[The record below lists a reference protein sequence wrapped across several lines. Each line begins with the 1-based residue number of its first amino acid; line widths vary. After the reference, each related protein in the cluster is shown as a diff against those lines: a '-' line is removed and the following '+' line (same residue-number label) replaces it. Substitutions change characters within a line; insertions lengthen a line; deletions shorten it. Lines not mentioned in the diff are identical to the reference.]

1 MSKDSGSRLSTI
13 RFAVS
18 EPFVVSAYAALCV
31 RGPVA
36 THFYKKLACLQAG
49 YYEQTLCL
57 LLLLETCALKQSIDP
72 HGYWWKGTGMLMR
85 VISCAGGHTADA
97 DGKQGADP

>member
-1 MSKDSGSRLSTI
+1 MSKDSGARLSTI

-31 RGPVA
+31 RCPVA
-36 THFYKKLACLQAG
+36 THFYEKLAYLQAG

-57 LLLLETCALKQSIDP
+57 FSLMEICALKQSIDP
-72 HGYWWKGTGMLMR
+72 HKDR
-85 VISCAGGHTADA
+85 
-97 DGKQGADP
+97 

>member
-1 MSKDSGSRLSTI
+1 MSKDSGARLSTI

-18 EPFVVSAYAALCV
+18 EPFVVSTYAAVCV
-31 RGPVA
+31 RCPIA
-36 THFYKKLACLQAG
+36 TPFSGKLACLQGG
-49 YYEQTLCL
+49 YHKQTLCL
-57 LLLLETCALKQSIDP
+57 LLQMEICALKQSIDP
-72 HGYWWKGTGMLMR
+72 HEDRWKGTGMLIR